1 MAPLYGRLRG
11 SRGEATRTGFEEIT
25 ATLETWTGQV
35 SVTLNRDGSYVVVA
49 GEKHGTGRPVFTGNV
64 DHDAL
69 DLPRW
74 VNG

>member
-1 MAPLYGRLRG
+1 M
-11 SRGEATRTGFEEIT
+11 GFEEIT

-69 DLPRW
+69 DVPES